1 METNPIGMCYELAG
15 TGNADNMA
23 LRPYLLEPDGFKE
36 WGREVVKRLDEGLHT
51 VSFHRPYGE
60 KHLGNGFD
68 WHTRRYLTE
77 HDEARFGEYAN
88 NFDLFFKHVMTAYP
102 ATRFIVYHGGMVFES
117 DMLMLDRIYRDA
129 MAQNDDEGK
138 QVAAGA
144 IREFND
150 LVMDQIG
157 AHVALARRNPNVW
170 IGFDFS
176 VTYEVDSL
184 PWQAVMATRA
194 MLAGRV
200 LIESIPHP
208 DRPHTHGLPAMAGE
222 RDYQAKITDNP
233 DRIKVCGEVVRWT
246 QGEQWRD
253 NPHLFAAAALHD
265 GHIPLVSD
273 TSMGNMSVAELVSA
287 AQDVGDPQ
295 GAEG

>member
-1 METNPIGMCYELAG
+1 MNTHPIGMCYELAG

-36 WGREVVKRLDEGLHT
+36 WGRQVVGRLEEGLHT
-51 VSFHRPYGE
+51 LSFHRPFGE
-60 KHLGNGFD
+60 FIIGNGFNWKTR
-68 WHTRRYLTE
+68 WHLTE
-77 HDEARFGEYAN
+77 NPDPKFGEYAK
-88 NFDLFFKHVMTAYP
+88 NFDLFFEHVVTAYP
-102 ATRFIVYHGGMVFES
+102 ATRFIVYHGAMVFES

-157 AHVALARRNPNVW
+157 AHVSLARRNPNVW

-184 PWQAVMATRA
+184 PWQAVMATRQS
-194 MLAGRV
+194 LNGRV
-200 LIESIPHP
+200 MIESIPHP
-208 DRPHTHGLPAMAGE
+208 DRPHTHKLPAMAGE
-222 RDYQAKITDNP
+222 RDYLAKITRNP

-253 NPHLFAAAALHD
+253 NPHLFAAAALQD
-265 GHIPLVSD
+265 GHTPLVSD
-273 TSMGNMSVAELVSA
+273 TSMGDLSVAELVSA
-287 AQDVGDPQ
+287 AQAVGDPQ